1 MLSTYTAKNL
11 DDALR
16 EACIKKDCRIDELTY
31 NVLEEN
37 KGFLG
42 IGSSVKIEAYCLNDV
57 KEFLFD
63 YLGNFFTNANIE
75 CSVEIFQKDD
85 SFTIMLD
92 AENNAVLIGKNGK
105 TLQAINTVVKS
116 AVNSEFKRKFKI
128 LVDIN
133 NYKQERYSKLKSMAI
148 RIAKNVSRTKVDAS
162 LDPMSNDE
170 RKVIHQAL
178 ANFKHIKT
186 ESEGEGLNRHL
197 IIKYVDHKEEVS
209 E

>member
-197 IIKYVDHKEEVS
+197 VIKYFDHKEEVS

>member
-197 IIKYVDHKEEVS
+197 VIKYVDHKEEVT

>member
-75 CSVEIFQKDD
+75 GSVEIFQKDD

-197 IIKYVDHKEEVS
+197 VIKYVDHKEEVS

>member
-178 ANFKHIKT
+178 ANLKHIKT

-197 IIKYVDHKEEVS
+197 VIKYVDHKEEVS

>member
-116 AVNSEFKRKFKI
+116 AVNSEFKRKFSTVMYKNLKI
-128 LVDIN
+128 KLGEMSFSKDFIN
-133 NYKQERYSKLKSMAI
+133 DTNGNLYPIAEKSD
-148 RIAKNVSRTKVDAS
+148 NCV
-162 LDPMSNDE
+162 E
-170 RKVIHQAL
+170 
-178 ANFKHIKT
+178 
-186 ESEGEGLNRHL
+186 
-197 IIKYVDHKEEVS
+197 
-209 E
+209 

>member
-105 TLQAINTVVKS
+105 KLQAINTVFKS

-197 IIKYVDHKEEVS
+197 VIKYVDHKEEVS

>member
-197 IIKYVDHKEEVS
+197 VIKYVDHNEEVS

>member
-11 DDALR
+11 DDALI

-197 IIKYVDHKEEVS
+197 VIKYVDHKEEVS

>member
-116 AVNSEFKRKFKI
+116 DVNSEFKRKFKI

-197 IIKYVDHKEEVS
+197 VIKYVDHKEEVS

>member
-162 LDPMSNDE
+162 LDPMSNDK

-197 IIKYVDHKEEVS
+197 VIKYVDHKEEVS

>member
-92 AENNAVLIGKNGK
+92 AENNDVLIGKNGK

-197 IIKYVDHKEEVS
+197 VIKYVDHKEEVS

>member
-75 CSVEIFQKDD
+75 CSVQIFQKDD

-197 IIKYVDHKEEVS
+197 VIKYVDHKEEVS

>member
-148 RIAKNVSRTKVDAS
+148 RIAKNVSRTKVGAS

-197 IIKYVDHKEEVS
+197 VIKYVDHKEEVS

>member
-116 AVNSEFKRKFKI
+116 EFKRKFKI

-197 IIKYVDHKEEVS
+197 VIKYVDHKEEVS

>member
-31 NVLEEN
+31 NVLEED

-197 IIKYVDHKEEVS
+197 VIKYVDHKEEVS

>member
-162 LDPMSNDE
+162 LDPKSNDE

-197 IIKYVDHKEEVS
+197 VIKYVDHKEEVS

>member
-92 AENNAVLIGKNGK
+92 AENNAVLIGNNGK

-197 IIKYVDHKEEVS
+197 VIKYVDHKEEVS

>member
-197 IIKYVDHKEEVS
+197 VVKYVDHKEEVS

>member
-148 RIAKNVSRTKVDAS
+148 RLAKNVSRTKVDAS

-197 IIKYVDHKEEVS
+197 VIKYVDHKEEVS

>member
-197 IIKYVDHKEEVS
+197 VIKYVDHKEKVS

>member
-116 AVNSEFKRKFKI
+116 AVNS
-128 LVDIN
+128 
-133 NYKQERYSKLKSMAI
+133 
-148 RIAKNVSRTKVDAS
+148 
-162 LDPMSNDE
+162 
-170 RKVIHQAL
+170 
-178 ANFKHIKT
+178 
-186 ESEGEGLNRHL
+186 
-197 IIKYVDHKEEVS
+197 
-209 E
+209 

>member
-186 ESEGEGLNRHL
+186 ESEGEGLNRPL
-197 IIKYVDHKEEVS
+197 VIKYVDHKEEVS

>member
-16 EACIKKDCRIDELTY
+16 EACIKKDCRIDEWTY

-105 TLQAINTVVKS
+105 TLHAINTVVKS

-197 IIKYVDHKEEVS
+197 VIKYVDHKEEVS

>member
-1 MLSTYTAKNL
+1 MLSTYTAKTL

-197 IIKYVDHKEEVS
+197 VIKYVDHKEEVS

>member
-42 IGSSVKIEAYCLNDV
+42 ISSSVKIEAYCLNDV

-197 IIKYVDHKEEVS
+197 VIKYVDHKEEVS

>member
-42 IGSSVKIEAYCLNDV
+42 IGSSVEIEAYCLNDV

-197 IIKYVDHKEEVS
+197 VIKYVDHKEEVS

>member
-186 ESEGEGLNRHL
+186 ES
-197 IIKYVDHKEEVS
+197 
-209 E
+209 

>member
-197 IIKYVDHKEEVS
+197 VIKYVDHKEEVS